1 MDLSPLIG
9 GLGGAVARLIPEAL
23 KFFDRKNERKHELAL
38 GEQQFNLVKFQG
50 DNKLRS
56 EQITADSTQMTA
68 GLAALKSAYENMKSG
83 VPWIDGLNQLVRP
96 WITFVVFHTWLAV
109 KVAAY
114 VTMSNAGIDWTVAVQ
129 SMWTPDDQMLLSG
142 IGTFYFLGRVFEKK

>member
-1 MDLSPLIG
+1 
-9 GLGGAVARLIPEAL
+9 
-23 KFFDRKNERKHELAL
+23 
-38 GEQQFNLVKFQG
+38 
-50 DNKLRS
+50 
-56 EQITADSTQMTA
+56 
-68 GLAALKSAYENMKSG
+68 
-83 VPWIDGLNQLVRP
+83 
-96 WITFVVFHTWLAV
+96 VVFHTWLAV